1 MHEMALCRNV
11 VDMVLEEADKVGAQR
26 VSGVYLTVGYSRD
39 IVESLFDDVFKWLS
53 RDTKLEGASLYIT
66 RGPFTVKC
74 LECGYIYHV
83 DVHDPDTLPCPK
95 CGKKRY
101 TLHSGMEFFI
111 NDIEVVMPSEPIKE
125 Q

>member
-1 MHEMALCRNV
+1 MRWPYVAMWSTWFWR
-11 VDMVLEEADKVGAQR
+11 KQTR
-26 VSGVYLTVGYSRD
+26 SGHSAFPVCILPWAIRAISWRAFSTMYSNGSAAIR
-39 IVESLFDDVFKWLS
+39 SS
-53 RDTKLEGASLYIT
+53 RAYIT
-66 RGPFTVKC
+66 RVPFTVKC